1 MMTLSQMRAELR
13 RLVAGER
20 TPEAVEEA
28 ARLVEEYRAVQAR
41 PRRSAPSAAEVAA
54 AERAEERAKW
64 ARTLARIG
72 RGGGA
77 ASTVIWSPGGREREP
92 AAVRENERRT
102 YARKSSPWL

>member
-1 MMTLSQMRAELR
+1 MARAEIRAKLR
-13 RLVAGER
+13 DLLLGER
-20 TPEAVEEA
+20 TE
-28 ARLVEEYRAVQAR
+28 
-41 PRRSAPSAAEVAA
+41 AA
-54 AERAEERAKW
+54 AEQAERLLDELEADRRAAVKRPAAAAVEVDDEAAKW

-77 ASTVIWSPGGREREP
+77 MSARIWNPGGREREP